1 MKKMC
6 KKAISVFLVLA
17 LVFSV
22 GATSVSAA
30 EKTAENALKELDKD
44 IPIVEIHGF
53 GDQPIYKGLSTE
65 TEEDDVD
72 IWSFDGG
79 EIAGLV
85 IKNLPDLVY
94 SMAFGKYDRIDVILN
109 DVLGVIFGNV
119 ACDENGVPDI
129 DTGLKYYEPVAPKD
143 EYGKENSYYF
153 AYDWRLDM
161 HTISSQLDDYIN
173 LVLEVTGAEEVGLVC
188 FSLGGAVMMTYLYE
202 HYYIASPEER
212 AKIHSAIFLSAAMNG
227 VECCEDPFSGNI
239 EFTSKSLLRLLSTLL
254 PEDGSLVF
262 VDDLLRIA
270 YTLKL
275 FDPIINFTNES
286 LVPNL
291 DEMGGNAILNTI
303 GSVPV
308 FYALMSTDRYYE
320 TEDYIFNTPE
330 KKEKYATLIEKSR
343 YYHDNVQ
350 ANADNIIEAFMA
362 DGKNFAVLSEYGF
375 EMLPVTS
382 DNDRMADGMI
392 GTYNTSFGATCAE
405 IDGTLGENYVQA
417 VQCECGKNHISPDN
431 QIDASTC
438 KYADITWFA
447 KNLKHVDD
455 DKYLADLIDLVTYS
469 DEQITVH
476 TYSDLPQFLINVD
489 DTCLVPMTAD
499 NFDAIVPFDGTTSI
513 IRFLKKIFEK

>member
-1 MKKMC
+1 MKKIFT
-6 KKAISVFLVLA
+6 KIISAVLVLT
-17 LVFSV
+17 LLFSV
-22 GATSVSAA
+22 AITGISAS
-30 EKTAENALKELDKD
+30 EKTAEDALIELDKD

-53 GDQPIYKGLSTE
+53 GDQPIYKGLLTE

-72 IWSFDGG
+72 IWSFDA
-79 EIAGLV
+79 ETIVGLV
-85 IKNLPDLVY
+85 MKYFPDLVY
-94 SMAFGKYDRIDVILN
+94 SMMFGKFDRIDVILTE
-109 DVLGVIFGNV
+109 VLSVIFGNV
-119 ACDENGVPDI
+119 ACNENGVPSP
-129 DTGLKYYEPVAPKD
+129 DTGLKYNEPILPKE

-161 HTISSQLDDYIN
+161 HTISTQLDEYIN
-173 LVLEVTGAEEVGLVC
+173 KVLEVTGEEEVGLVC

-202 HYYIASPEER
+202 HYYIVSPEER
-212 AKIHSAIFLSAAMNG
+212 SKIHSAIFLSAAMNG

-239 EFTSKSLLRLLSTLL
+239 EFTSKSLLRLIAGLL
-254 PEDGSLVF
+254 PADDSLIF
-262 VDDLLRIA
+262 VDDLLRIVYA
-270 YTLKL
+270 LNI
-275 FDPIINFTNES
+275 FNPIIDFTNES

-291 DEMGGNAILNTI
+291 DKMGGEAILSTI
-303 GSVPV
+303 GTVPV

-330 KKEKYATLIEKSR
+330 KKEKFAVLLEKSR

-350 ANADNIIEAFMA
+350 ANADNIISAFME
-362 DGKNFAVLSEYGF
+362 DGKNFAVISEYGF

-382 DNDRMADGMI
+382 DNDRMSDGMI

-405 IDGTLGENYVQA
+405 IDGTLGENYVQK
-417 VQCECGKNHISPDN
+417 VQCECGRNHISPDN

-447 KNLKHVDD
+447 KNLKHKDD
-455 DKYLADLIDLVTYS
+455 DKFFADIIDLVTYS
-469 DEQITVH
+469 DQQITVH

-499 NFDAIVPFDGTTSI
+499 NFEAIVPFDGTISI
-513 IRFLKKIFEK
+513 IRQLKELLEK

>member
-1 MKKMC
+1 MKKNFL
-6 KKAISVFLVLA
+6 KAISVLLA
-17 LVFSV
+17 LILVFSV
-22 GATSVSAA
+22 ATVGVAA
-30 EKTAENALKELDKD
+30 EEMTAEKALAELEKD

-53 GDQPIYKGLSTE
+53 GDQPIYKGLLTE

-72 IWSFDGG
+72 IWSFDAGT
-79 EIAGLV
+79 IVGLV
-85 IKNLPDLVY
+85 MKNLPAIVY
-94 SMAFGKYDRIDVILN
+94 SMAFGKFDTMDKILTEI
-109 DVLGVIFGNV
+109 LGVIFGNV
-119 ACDENGVPDI
+119 ACDETGVPSP
-129 DTGLKYYEPVAPKD
+129 DTGLKYYEEILPKE

-161 HTISSQLDDYIN
+161 HTISTQLDEYIN
-173 LVLEVTGAEEVGLVC
+173 EVLEVTGAEEVGLVC

-202 HYYIASPEER
+202 HYYIASAEER

-239 EFTSKSLLRLLSTLL
+239 EFTSKSLLRLIAGLL
-254 PEDGSLVF
+254 PEDNSLVL
-262 VDDLLRIA
+262 VDDLLRTVYMMKI
-270 YTLKL
+270 
-275 FDPIINFTNES
+275 FDPIINYTNET

-291 DEMGGNAILNTI
+291 DEMGGNAILKTI
-303 GSVPV
+303 GTVPV

-330 KKEKYATLIEKSR
+330 KKEKFSVLIEKSR

-350 ANADNIIEAFMA
+350 ANADNIIAAFME

-392 GTYNTSFGATCAE
+392 GTHNTSFGAICAE

-455 DKYLADLIDLVTYS
+455 DKYLADLINLVTYS

-489 DTCLVPMTAD
+489 DTCLVPMTDD
-499 NFDAIVPFDGTTSI
+499 NFDAIVPFDGTLSF
-513 IRFLKKIFEK
+513 IRKLKNLFA